1 MDAGKPAVD
10 DLVDDREVLE
20 EVFVEIVSRFAWR
33 HALDGGDEIAAVA
46 GSETCVLK
54 RRIIYVLLLVGGI
67 HRADREESV
76 SLTKKGVWFR

>member
-33 HALDGGDEIAAVA
+33 HALDGGDEIAAMA
-46 GSETCVLK
+46 GSETCFLK
-54 RRIIYVLLLVGGI
+54 L
-67 HRADREESV
+67 
-76 SLTKKGVWFR
+76 